1 MLVYRV
7 LEKAPFSERVVEGKE
22 LDIFAQKCDFL
33 FVIFYYSVLLK
44 NLLTFSPFHLRF
56 YNKARPF
63 LLGIQDPQVLF
74 DELPFVFVK

>member
-22 LDIFAQKCDFL
+22 LDIFAQKFDFL
-33 FVIFYYSVLLK
+33 LFCIIKKLIDFFP
-44 NLLTFSPFHLRF
+44 FSSLRF